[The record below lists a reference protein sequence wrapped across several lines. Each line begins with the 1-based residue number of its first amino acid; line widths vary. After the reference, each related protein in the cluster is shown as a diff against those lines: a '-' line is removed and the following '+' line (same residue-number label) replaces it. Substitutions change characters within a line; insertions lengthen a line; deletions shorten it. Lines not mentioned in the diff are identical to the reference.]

1 MRRTF
6 LLAASLIAVSAVSA
20 GSASAQGRG
29 RNTNGVPPGQRP
41 AAGMC
46 RIWINGV
53 PPGHQPA
60 ATNCATAQ
68 ANLPLNARII
78 YGDGVLPS
86 TGNILSRTRQLSNGS
101 WVLDRYRTDAN
112 GNTYLISTSPVR
124 SRGAVKVRGNE
135 NDNDNEVEGNDR
147 DHGRGNDNEVEGRGG
162 DHGRGNDNGQGKAK
176 GKGKGHG

>member
-6 LLAASLIAVSAVSA
+6 LLAASLAAVSAVSA

-53 PPGHQPA
+53 PPGRQPA
-60 ATNCATAQ
+60 ATDCATAQ

-86 TGNILSRTRQLSNGS
+86 GNIFSRTRQLTNGA
-101 WVLDRYRTDAN
+101 WVLDRYRTDAK
-112 GNTYLISTSPVR
+112 GNIYLVSTNPVR
-124 SRGAVKVRGNE
+124 SRGTMKVRGNE
-135 NDNDNEVEGNDR
+135 NDN
-147 DHGRGNDNEVEGRGG
+147 EVEGRDG
-162 DHGRGNDNGQGKAK
+162 DHGRGKDKDKGR
-176 GKGKGHG
+176 GKGKGHGKD

>member
-135 NDNDNEVEGNDR
+135 NDNENEVEGNDR
-147 DHGRGNDNEVEGRGG
+147 DHGRGNDN
-162 DHGRGNDNGQGKAK
+162 GQGKAK
-176 GKGKGHG
+176 GKAKGHGKKGD